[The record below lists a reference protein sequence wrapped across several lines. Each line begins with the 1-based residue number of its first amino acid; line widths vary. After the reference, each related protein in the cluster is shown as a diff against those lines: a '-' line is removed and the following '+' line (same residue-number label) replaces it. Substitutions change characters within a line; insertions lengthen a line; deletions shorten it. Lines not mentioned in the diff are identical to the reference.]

1 MYLYT
6 SAHTHVSIHVYIK
19 TIEKTYNVLSKLWG
33 LVHFN
38 MCCSRWLIDK
48 VVLPMTREDRVRQE
62 MQTKT
67 QVKKDGNPEEVEN
80 S

>member
-1 MYLYT
+1 
-6 SAHTHVSIHVYIK
+6 
-19 TIEKTYNVLSKLWG
+19 
-33 LVHFN
+33 
-38 MCCSRWLIDK
+38 
-48 VVLPMTREDRVRQE
+48 MTREDRVRQE